1 MDSWYNFS
9 ILEIYLMKI
18 NYLFRKVEM
27 RIPDIEIKKE
37 VSRRFQEA
45 RNISRPEKCLL
56 CDRKLT
62 KLCNSHSVPQFVLK
76 HLSEDGKIMQ
86 SSLLMAFEDVDI
98 FETEKGVKNSGTFKF
113 ICHSCDKE
121 FFSDYESED
130 ALLGEISDKMLAEIA
145 LKNELLN
152 VSKRSQEVALYS
164 SLPEKI
170 IGIDDM
176 IDLYSLDLRD
186 FLQEVE
192 VHKREILNNTKG
204 AYQII
209 FKEILPFV
217 VPIATQVAITLRVD
231 MYGYPVNDV
240 YNPDPKIKM
249 QDLHLV
255 IFPLKESSLVLAFY
269 HKKDKKYRTLRHQF
283 NSENSEKTKE
293 FLNYLV
299 FAYTENFF
307 ISKIICE
314 KILSNKKLIQ
324 LSRELYQNPDF
335 GRVSI
340 FDIFNMNYKPV
351 KADEIPNFLTKDW
364 ALGEKDE

>member
-1 MDSWYNFS
+1 
-9 ILEIYLMKI
+9 MKI

-45 RNISRPEKCLL
+45 RNNSRPDTCLL
-56 CDRKLT
+56 CNKKLT

-76 HLSEDGKIMQ
+76 QLAENGKIMQ
-86 SSLLMAFEDVDI
+86 SSFLLAFEDIDI

-121 FFSDYESED
+121 FFNDYESED
-130 ALLGEISDKMLAEIA
+130 ALLGEVSDRMLAEIA

-152 VSKRSQEVALYS
+152 VSKRSQEVELYR

-170 IGIDDM
+170 INIDYM

-204 AYQII
+204 AYQIV

-217 VPIATQVAITLRVD
+217 VPIATQVAITLQDD

-240 YNPDPKIKM
+240 FNPDPKVSM

-255 IFPLKESSLVLAFY
+255 IFPFKKSSLVLAFY
-269 HKKDKKYRTLRHQF
+269 HKKDKNYRTLRHQF
-283 NSENSEKTKE
+283 NSENSKKTKE

-307 ISKIICE
+307 ISKRICE
-314 KILSNKKLIQ
+314 KIQSNKKLIQ
-324 LSRELYQNPDF
+324 LNRELYQQPNLGNLNMYDF
-335 GRVSI
+335 LN
-340 FDIFNMNYKPV
+340 FEYEPV

>member
-1 MDSWYNFS
+1 MDSWYNFI

-45 RNISRPEKCLL
+45 RNNSRPDTCLL
-56 CDRKLT
+56 CNKKLT

-76 HLSEDGKIMQ
+76 QLAENGKIMQ
-86 SSLLMAFEDVDI
+86 SSFLLAFEDIDI

-121 FFSDYESED
+121 FFNDYESED
-130 ALLGEISDKMLAEIA
+130 ALLGEVSDRMLAEIA

-152 VSKRSQEVALYS
+152 VSKRSQEVELYR

-170 IGIDDM
+170 INIDYM

-209 FKEILPFV
+209 YKEILPFV
-217 VPIATQVAITLRVD
+217 VPIATQVAITLRLD

-240 YNPDPKIKM
+240 YNPDPKINM

-283 NSENSEKTKE
+283 NSENSKKQK
-293 FLNYLV
+293 
-299 FAYTENFF
+299 NF
-307 ISKIICE
+307 
-314 KILSNKKLIQ
+314 
-324 LSRELYQNPDF
+324 
-335 GRVSI
+335 
-340 FDIFNMNYKPV
+340 
-351 KADEIPNFLTKDW
+351 
-364 ALGEKDE
+364 

>member
-1 MDSWYNFS
+1 MNISD
-9 ILEIYLMKI
+9 I
-18 NYLFRKVEM
+18 KV
-27 RIPDIEIKKE
+27 RKE

-45 RNISRPEKCLL
+45 RNNSRPDTCLL
-56 CDRKLT
+56 CNKKLT

-76 HLSEDGKIMQ
+76 QLAENGKIMQ
-86 SSLLMAFEDVDI
+86 SSFLLAFEDIDI

-130 ALLGEISDKMLAEIA
+130 ALLGEVSDRMLAEIA

-152 VSKRSQEVALYS
+152 VSKRSQEVELYR
-164 SLPEKI
+164 SLQEKI
-170 IGIDDM
+170 INIDYM

-209 FKEILPFV
+209 YKEILPFV

-240 YNPDPKIKM
+240 YNPDPKINM

-283 NSENSEKTKE
+283 NSENSKKTKE

-307 ISKIICE
+307 ISKKICE
-314 KILSNKKLIQ
+314 KIQSNKKLIQ
-324 LSRELYQNPDF
+324 LNRELYQQPNLGNLNMYDF
-335 GRVSI
+335 LN
-340 FDIFNMNYKPV
+340 FEYEPV

>member
-1 MDSWYNFS
+1 
-9 ILEIYLMKI
+9 
-18 NYLFRKVEM
+18 
-27 RIPDIEIKKE
+27 
-37 VSRRFQEA
+37 
-45 RNISRPEKCLL
+45 
-56 CDRKLT
+56 
-62 KLCNSHSVPQFVLK
+62 
-76 HLSEDGKIMQ
+76 
-86 SSLLMAFEDVDI
+86 
-98 FETEKGVKNSGTFKF
+98 
-113 ICHSCDKE
+113 
-121 FFSDYESED
+121 
-130 ALLGEISDKMLAEIA
+130 MLAEIA

-152 VSKRSQEVALYS
+152 VSKRSQEVELYR

-170 IGIDDM
+170 INIDYM

-209 FKEILPFV
+209 YKEILPFV
-217 VPIATQVAITLRVD
+217 VPIATQVAITLRLD

-240 YNPDPKIKM
+240 YNPDPKINM

-283 NSENSEKTKE
+283 NSENSKKTKE

-307 ISKIICE
+307 ISKRICE
-314 KILSNKKLIQ
+314 KIQSNKKLIQ
-324 LSRELYQNPDF
+324 LNRELYQQPNLGNLNMYDF
-335 GRVSI
+335 LN
-340 FDIFNMNYKPV
+340 FEYEPV